1 MANYRRDRINDE
13 MMKEMNVIMRN
24 VKDPRV
30 SDHFVTVTA
39 VEVSGDL
46 KYAKVWYS
54 ALTGEEK
61 EIRQG
66 LRAATGYIRSCLARS
81 LNLRITPEL
90 TFARDASIAHGAKIA
105 GILSRITYSEDQ
117 DSAAETEA
125 NADGEQKKTE
135 LSGNAEEDTHV

>member
-30 SDHFVTVTA
+30 SDNFVSVTG

-54 ALTGEEK
+54 SLTGDDK
-61 EIRQG
+61 EIRKG
-66 LRAATGYIRSCLARS
+66 LRAATGFIRSCLARS
-81 LNLRITPEL
+81 LNLRVTPEL
-90 TFARDASIAHGAKIA
+90 TFARDQSIEHGAKIA
-105 GILSRITYSEDQ
+105 GILSHMTFTED
-117 DSAAETEA
+117 TEG
-125 NADGEQKKTE
+125 GE
-135 LSGNAEEDTHV
+135 NAEEMADGTKKEREDGADA